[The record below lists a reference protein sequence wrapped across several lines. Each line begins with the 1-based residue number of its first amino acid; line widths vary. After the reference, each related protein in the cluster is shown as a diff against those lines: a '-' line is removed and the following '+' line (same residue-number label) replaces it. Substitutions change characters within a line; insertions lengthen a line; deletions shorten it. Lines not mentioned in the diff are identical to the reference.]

1 MTQPRRPASGRPAGG
16 FSGCSV
22 RATPTASPTSSPR
35 RSTGLCLETKAC
47 CRGPVG
53 ARDANRFPTTSTLW
67 PVFVPEKSET
77 SIDKILVDGADA
89 VALGRFSLVVKA
101 NGRHL
106 SMLVAFHFTVES
118 GYLVRLHLYEDTD
131 LVARAV
137 TASD

>member
-1 MTQPRRPASGRPAGG
+1 M
-16 FSGCSV
+16 
-22 RATPTASPTSSPR
+22 
-35 RSTGLCLETKAC
+35 
-47 CRGPVG
+47 
-53 ARDANRFPTTSTLW
+53 
-67 PVFVPEKSET
+67 FVPEKSET

-89 VALGRFSLVVKA
+89 VPLGRFSLVVKA

-137 TASD
+137 TASDWDGGQEARNRCKSLPCQGSTSS

>member
-1 MTQPRRPASGRPAGG
+1 MTHETAQEASVRETGGRFFRLLGECVADVFAEEIDWFVPGDQSMLPRAGRRTRHEQVPLQDSVAGVRPGKERDEHRQDPRR
-16 FSGCSV
+16 
-22 RATPTASPTSSPR
+22 R
-35 RSTGLCLETKAC
+35 RRRGLA
-47 CRGPVG
+47 
-53 ARDANRFPTTSTLW
+53 
-67 PVFVPEKSET
+67 
-77 SIDKILVDGADA
+77 
-89 VALGRFSLVVKA
+89 RFSPVVKA